1 MVNVK
6 ELRKNLYLENGYL
19 NMPAIIETGVPFI
32 MITGGRGTGKTFG
45 ALKYV
50 KDNRIKFMFL
60 RRTNEQTRT
69 ISSHEYS
76 VFNAINRKDGTEIY
90 PYTIGRNTIGFCHS
104 VWNDAKDC
112 YECASAPIGY
122 LASLTGISK
131 MRGFDAESIKICILD
146 EFCPELHEKAIKNE
160 ETAVAN
166 AYETINR
173 NRELE
178 GQKPLQFLML
188 ANANNIRSKILSG
201 FGLVEIMERMFRKG
215 QSIYLSKD
223 ENLLIICP
231 KDSPISE
238 RKKDTA
244 LYKVMAGT
252 QYEKMALQNEF
263 AMDGISNINPQPLK
277 EYRPIVKVGQL
288 TVYRH
293 KSKDIYYISPTSGGN
308 VQVYKSDSYDLMK
321 FRRTFHYLESA
332 YINNKILYE
341 STETCLLFT
350 SYLLNR

>member
-32 MITGGRGTGKTFG
+32 IITGGRGTGKTYG

-50 KDNRIKFMFL
+50 KDNNIKFMFL
-60 RRTNEQTRT
+60 RRTNEQMKT
-69 ISSHEYS
+69 ISSHEYN
-76 VFNAINRKDGTEIY
+76 VFNTINRKEGTEIY
-90 PYTIGRNTIGFCHS
+90 PHTIGRNTIGYCHS
-104 VWNDAKDC
+104 VWNNAKDC

-146 EFCPELHEKAIKNE
+146 EFCPEEHEKAIKNE
-160 ETAVAN
+160 DTAVAN

-188 ANANNIRSKILSG
+188 GNANNIRSKILTG
-201 FGLVEIMERMFRKG
+201 FGATDIMERMFRKG
-215 QSIYLSKD
+215 QNIYLNKD
-223 ENLLIICP
+223 ETLLIIYM
-231 KDSPISE
+231 KNSPIADMK
-238 RKKDTA
+238 RTTA
-244 LYKVMAGT
+244 LYKVMAST
-252 QYEKMALQNEF
+252 QYGKMALENEF
-263 AMDGISNINPQPLK
+263 SMDGVSNIIPQPLK

-293 KSKDIYYISPTSGGN
+293 KSKDLYYISPTSGGN
-308 VQVYKSDSYDLMK
+308 VQIYKSDSYDLMR
-321 FRRTFHYLESA
+321 FRRMFRFLESA

-341 STETCLLFT
+341 STEACLLFV